1 MVKKLK
7 KNKKEAKEN
16 NKTSDKK
23 KNRKIIFKNRLRP
36 KINILINSIKK
47 YRNPNEYTRQDQVQK
62 LLKYMK
68 LKPVEFL
75 QI

>member
-75 QI
+75 

>member
-23 KNRKIIFKNRLRP
+23 KNRKIIFKNRLKP

-47 YRNPNEYTRQDQVQK
+47 YRNPNEYARQDQVQK

-75 QI
+75 

>member
-7 KNKKEAKEN
+7 KNKKAAEEN
-16 NKTSDKK
+16 NKTDDKK

-75 QI
+75 